1 MCRATCKEVKN
12 VFGTETGWSV
22 WLEVSFK
29 VGFEIEVW
37 NSMKPFHWMEGEW
50 SQEQNSKRKST
61 LVVLY
66 YFDFIK
72 KHWTP
77 LSPKITRRKRE
88 WDFVELILEFRFI
101 TTLQRQKLSCLQ
113 QNGTKIPVH
122 TLVSLRNLWLKMD
135 LTIYKVIS
143 KKW

>member
-1 MCRATCKEVKN
+1 MCRATCKEVKKCVWHRN
-12 VFGTETGWSV
+12 RLVCLTWSLIQSWIWNWSLKLYEAISLNGRRV
-22 WLEVSFK
+22 VSRAKFQK
-29 VGFEIEVW
+29 KINLGGVILLW
-37 NSMKPFHWMEGEW
+37 FH
-50 SQEQNSKRKST
+50 
-61 LVVLY
+61 
-66 YFDFIK
+66 K

-101 TTLQRQKLSCLQ
+101 TTLQRQKPSCLL